1 MTTDPTSPAT
11 GAERREFFRVED
23 QLLLACRPVPREV
36 IDRTPADTHFDN
48 GEVFKLMR
56 ELRAMDGEHSSLL
69 RSVTEQNRELGACLK
84 SINRKL
90 ELIATTLATLHPS
103 SDEPEPQRVS
113 LSESS
118 IAFVP
123 KQLLPSGTVV
133 ALQLTLLPQHAGLAV
148 YGEVVANRDD
158 KPERIVVSFLN
169 LRDSERQVLARHTL
183 QVQIAARRRG

>member
-1 MTTDPTSPAT
+1 MTTPPLTASP
-11 GAERREFFRVED
+11 AERREFFRVED
-23 QLLLACRPVPREV
+23 RLLLACRIVERAA
-36 IDRTPADTHFDN
+36 IGDATADSHFDN
-48 GEVFKLMR
+48 GEVFRLMR

-90 ELIATTLATLHPS
+90 ELIAGTLAALHPD
-103 SDEPEPQRVS
+103 SDDPAPQSVS

-118 IAFVP
+118 IAFTP
-123 KQLLPSGTVV
+123 QQPLPLGTVV
-133 ALQLTLLPQHAGLAV
+133 ALQLTLLPQHVGLAL

-158 KPERIVVSFLN
+158 KPERAVVNFID

-183 QVQIAARRRG
+183 QVQIAARRQRQ